1 MKKDYFKL
9 ICDKI
14 MISVDDLTPTEK
26 TILEETWNLFEEKLD
41 DIQLLNKQNKML
53 GLENANLKA
62 MQDESDYFGDD
73 LDLDQDNNFDDDD
86 DSNEY

>member
-9 ICDKI
+9 LCNKV
-14 MISVDDLTPTEK
+14 MIDIEGRTPTEK
-26 TILEETWNLFEEKLD
+26 SLLEESWNLFEEKLD

-62 MQDESDYFGDD
+62 MQDESEYFGDD
-73 LDLDQDNNFDDDD
+73 LDFDDQDNSND
-86 DSNEY
+86 DSDSY

>member
-1 MKKDYFKL
+1 
-9 ICDKI
+9 